1 MKKITKATIKSFIN
15 KNIDNL
21 FIKIEDRFDGMVDC
35 VMPVED
41 EFHPVT
47 KTDDNG
53 NNLGIRGC
61 WLVNESRDYFRIYE
75 DDTYTGFYISNCC
88 GSFKLVIKK

>member
-41 EFHPVT
+41 EFHPIV
-47 KTDDNG
+47 KIEYNDYNM
-53 NNLGIRGC
+53 GINGC
-61 WLVNESRDYFRIYE
+61 WFVNESRDWFKTYE
-75 DDTYTGFYISNCC
+75 DDKYIGYSISNCC
-88 GSFKLVIKK
+88 GSFKLVVNK

>member
-21 FIKIEDRFDGMVDC
+21 FIKVEDSFDGMVDC

-41 EFHPVT
+41 EFHPII
-47 KTDDNG
+47 KTESNDN
-53 NNLGIRGC
+53 NMGIKGC
-61 WLVNESRDYFRIYE
+61 WFVNESRDCFKTYE
-75 DDTYTGFYISNCC
+75 DDIYIGYSISNCC